1 MGEQHDG
8 ISRPAAVAGYFYPGD
23 ARSLDREVESLM
35 REGEHLRSR
44 QAAELAARFGQES
57 ELPEAARRPLML
69 LLPHAGHVY
78 SGATVCAALAG
89 VELPRRLVILGPTHT
104 GLGRNLG
111 FWPGGA
117 WEIPGGN
124 IPVDAELGQE
134 LAVSGGGFSP
144 DVACHVRDHAIE
156 VLLPFLRHVRPDCS
170 ILPVTVGMPFDPEK
184 FGRAARALAELLKRH
199 EAEEG
204 APRELALVVSSDMNH
219 FADETRTCEL
229 DDAALRPLL
238 KLDAI
243 SLLKAVSEHGISMC
257 GALPAALAIMAC
269 RAAGASQAHLCA
281 HDTSATASGDT
292 SRVVGYASVLVW

>member
-35 REGEHLRSR
+35 REGGHLRSR

-124 IPVDAELGQE
+124 IPVDEELGQE
-134 LAVSGGGFSP
+134 LAALGGGFSP

-170 ILPVTVGMPFDPEK
+170 ILPVTVGMPFEPEK
-184 FGRAARALAELLKRH
+184 FGRAAQALAELLKRH
-199 EAEEG
+199 ETEEG
-204 APRELALVVSSDMNH
+204 APRDLALIVSSDMNH
-219 FADETRTCEL
+219 FADETRTYEQ
-229 DDAALRPLL
+229 DEAALRPLL
-238 KLDAI
+238 KLDAS
-243 SLLKAVSEHGISMC
+243 SLLKAVFERGISMC

-269 RAAGASQAHLCA
+269 RAAGARHAHLCA
-281 HDTSATASGDT
+281 HDTSASASGDT